1 LFLQHGLS
9 SARQS
14 YGFWRCAWEIAF
26 AFFPKM
32 ARFRLSAFGLPAF
45 PSATTGPP
53 RPHRSTGQCFYL
65 GRNATTS
72 ACITTSPLPSFSLR
86 DVGATSADP
95 LSRIGSPRH
104 RTSGSKQGTRM
115 GAVCNSQRRVVPPY
129 TALFILTFWLRL
141 GLDSDAPGFDRA
153 RSLRR
158 KPLSRFPSR
167 LERCIRTRKQI
178 IKYIY
183 LVRYTKPNLAFY
195 IPTPVFVPSSHLA
208 SSLCLLAG
216 YVG

>member
-1 LFLQHGLS
+1 MGNPLCVLSQNGMFLPFRIW
-9 SARQS
+9 AA
-14 YGFWRCAWEIAF
+14 C
-26 AFFPKM
+26 FP
-32 ARFRLSAFGLPAF
+32 FRH
-45 PSATTGPP
+45 
-53 RPHRSTGQCFYL
+53 HRSTMAPSIHWTVLLAQVE
-65 GRNATTS
+65 RNHERLHHHLTP
-72 ACITTSPLPSFSLR
+72 PLVQPE
-86 DVGATSADP
+86 GCGHHIIADP

-104 RTSGSKQGTRM
+104 WTSSSKQGTRM
-115 GAVCNSQRRVVPPY
+115 GAVCDSQCRVVPPY
-129 TALFILTFWLRL
+129 TALFIPTFWLGL
-141 GLDSDAPGFDRA
+141 GLDSDALGFDHA
-153 RSLRR
+153 HSLRR

-167 LERCIRTRKQI
+167 LERWIRTRKLI